1 MLQVVQLAFQKLYYS
16 RELRAHKSQN
26 EVGELRP
33 IHRHGQETKPQ
44 FFTLLLV
51 ENGKSFLFTYYFVI
65 LEPFIFDLDFQV
77 R

>member
-1 MLQVVQLAFQKLYYS
+1 MLQVVQLAFQKLHYS
-16 RELRAHKSQN
+16 REFRVQKSQN
-26 EVGELRP
+26 AVGELRS
-33 IHRHGQETKPQ
+33 IHRHGQETKRL

-65 LEPFIFDLDFQV
+65 LKPFIFDLDFQV